1 MKTLQDAL
9 YNWLTI
15 KIVSNARPDDS
26 AAKETTELFEEIL
39 LTKFGATDLEISKD
53 KTLYH
58 ISYTHEG
65 EKKENRFPI
74 ILADFTLDQINEN
87 PERYVNYSVEE

>member
-26 AAKETTELFEEIL
+26 AARETTELFEEIL
-39 LTKFGATDLEISKD
+39 LSKFGATDLKITKD
-53 KTLYH
+53 KTLYRV
-58 ISYTHEG
+58 SYKHEG
-65 EKKENRFPI
+65 EVKENRFPI
-74 ILADFTLDQINEN
+74 VLADFTLEQINEN
-87 PERYVNYSVEE
+87 PERYVNYPVED